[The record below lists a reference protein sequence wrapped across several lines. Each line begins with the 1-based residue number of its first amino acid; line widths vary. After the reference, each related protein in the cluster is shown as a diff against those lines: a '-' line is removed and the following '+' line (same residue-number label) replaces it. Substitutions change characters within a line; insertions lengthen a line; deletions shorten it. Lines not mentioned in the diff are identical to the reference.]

1 MVSQVADISLATI
14 FYSGIVLIF
23 ACFLGCSIRDMY
35 KKARRG
41 DYYNNTTATTT
52 TNTSNNNSNTTTNT
66 GKKKV
71 TDLTLQLCTINIYDE
86 PLMGT
91 IRTINSEDVETGT
104 RNTTVADFGNQV
116 ILELDNR
123 KENETICA
131 ICLNEYVSKDS
142 VFRNDPQQCRH
153 LFHTECILTW
163 IQRNSPSPEC
173 PCCRSRI
180 AVTKVMGNSSSSN
193 NSNNNNVTKHTTMVD
208 GDIEIPTTT
217 ASTRIPSAAAM
228 EVWNTN
234 QKSRWRAL

>member
-1 MVSQVADISLATI
+1 MVSQVADTSLATI

-91 IRTINSEDVETGT
+91 IRTINSEDVES
-104 RNTTVADFGNQV
+104 TTVADFGNRV
-116 ILELDNR
+116 ILELDNS

-180 AVTKVMGNSSSSN
+180 AVTKVMDNSSSSN
-193 NSNNNNVTKHTTMVD
+193 SNNHTNVTKHTTMVD
-208 GDIEIPTTT
+208 GDIEIPTAT
-217 ASTRIPSAAAM
+217 ASTRIPSTAAM
-228 EVWNTN
+228 EV
-234 QKSRWRAL
+234 